1 MKCNN
6 SNFGFSLLELLIVV
20 SIIGILASVAVP
32 QYQTY
37 TLRTEA
43 TTQVTAA
50 VRPLQNAVSEFAAL
64 NGALPASWA
73 ELATVGFVNST
84 TGATITAGTE
94 LANGDVASVTWA
106 QSSATAGNIT
116 IVFASSAPSDLRQS
130 GANSVVIDA
139 ALNSVGAVTYTV
151 DTAGTNTIPVQYLPK
166 IG

>member
-1 MKCNN
+1 MKNRQQK
-6 SNFGFSLLELLIVV
+6 GFTLIELMIVIA
-20 SIIGILASVAVP
+20 IIGILASVAVP

-64 NGALPASWA
+64 NCALPASWA
-73 ELATVGFVNST
+73 ELAQVGFVNAT

-94 LANGDVASVTWA
+94 LANGDIASVTWA
-106 QSSATAGNIT
+106 QTSSTAGTIT
-116 IVFASSAPSDLRQS
+116 IVFGSSAPSDLRQS

-151 DTAGTNTIPVQYLPK
+151 NTGGTNTIPVQYLPK

>member
-1 MKCNN
+1 MRNRQQK
-6 SNFGFSLLELLIVV
+6 GFTLIELMIVIA
-20 SIIGILASVAVP
+20 IIGILASVAVP

-50 VRPLQNAVSEFAAL
+50 ARPLQNAVSEFAAL

-73 ELATVGFVNST
+73 ELATVGFVNAS

-106 QSSATAGNIT
+106 QSSATAGTVT
-116 IVFASSAPSDLRQS
+116 IVFASSAPSDLRQA

-139 ALNSVGAVTYTV
+139 ALNNVGAVTYTV
-151 DTAGTNTIPVQYLPK
+151 DTSGTNTIPVQYLPK